1 MFILNYRDY
10 EIVLFKEKYVVRDT
24 DRTSVFTSPSLSD
37 CKAYVDIKKY
47 III

>member
-1 MFILNYRDY
+1 MFTLHYRDY
-10 EIVLFKEKYVVRDT
+10 EIVLFKEKYVVRNS
-24 DRTSVFTSPSLSD
+24 DRTSVFTSPSLCD